1 MAGNALDRL
10 AESHGIQIRY
20 KSELGEAKEI
30 PDAAKAAL
38 LKVLKVDPETG
49 EAGSFAE
56 AEHRPSLACS
66 LPEGA
71 DRRKRWGVTCQL
83 YALRSAR
90 SLGIGDFV
98 DLGHLAEIAG
108 AEGASFVGVNPLHA
122 LFLSD
127 AGRYS
132 PYSPSTRR
140 FLNPFY
146 LAVDA
151 LPGGAQAIEAAR
163 QEMPDAFEALG
174 GDLVDYGAMGALKA
188 RLLRAVYEASRGGLD
203 ADADF
208 RAFLE
213 KGGDALR
220 DFALFEAISAHM
232 RAEGGSAGWHQWPDA
247 FHKRSGEA
255 VRAFEAGHADDV
267 RFHEW
272 LQFQCDRQLA
282 EAQRRAKA
290 AGMAIGLY
298 LDFAVGVSPDGAET
312 WADPDLTV
320 REARVGSPPDMFNS
334 DGQDWGLAPLS
345 PRALAERNYAPLSA
359 AYAALMEHA
368 GAIRIDH
375 AMGLARLWWIP
386 EEARSGG
393 GGYMRYPLGAMVDAV
408 ARVSQDNGCI
418 VIGED
423 LGTVP
428 EGFRDV
434 MHDANILAY
443 KVLYFER
450 WEDGLFKATGEYP
463 ERSLACI
470 STHDLATLAGWWRG
484 ADIKLRS
491 ETGRQDEKATQRDL
505 ASRARERKTL
515 LAALQYENLLPPDLM
530 AAARDEGELPPDLGQ
545 DLALAVHRFGARTGS
560 MLFAMQ
566 VEDMVLAE
574 RQPNL
579 PGTMDEYPNWRI
591 RSDVPLEDLGSDE
604 RFQAMAR
611 AMRQER
617 PETA

>member
-1 MAGNALDRL
+1 MADGSLDRL

-30 PDAAKAAL
+30 PDAAKSAL
-38 LKVLKVDPETG
+38 LSALKVDPEGGETG
-49 EAGSFAE
+49 TFGD
-56 AEHRPSLACS
+56 AEHRPSLACM

-71 DRRKRWGVTCQL
+71 AAPRRWGVTCQL

-90 SLGIGDFV
+90 SLGIGDFQ
-98 DLGHLAEIAG
+98 DLGHLAEIAA

-146 LAVDA
+146 LAIDA
-151 LPGGAQAIEAAR
+151 LPGGAQAIERAR
-163 QEMPDAFEALG
+163 RETPESFEPLD
-174 GDLVDYGAMGALKA
+174 GDLVDYGAMGALKH
-188 RLLRAVYEASRGGLD
+188 RLLRVVYEAARDGLA
-203 ADADF
+203 ADEDF
-208 RAFLE
+208 RAYLE

-220 DFALFEAISAHM
+220 DFALFEAISADM
-232 RAEGGSAGWHQWPDA
+232 RGQGGSAGWHAWPDA
-247 FHKRSGEA
+247 FHKRSSEA
-255 VRAFEAGHADDV
+255 VRAFEAENAEAV

-272 LQFQCDRQLA
+272 LQFQCDRQLG
-282 EAQRRAKA
+282 EAQRRARG

-345 PRALAERNYAPLSA
+345 PRALAERNYAPLSS

-386 EEARSGG
+386 ETARSGG
-393 GGYMRYPLGAMVDAV
+393 GGYVRYPLGAMVDAV
-408 ARVSQDNGCI
+408 ARVSQDMRCM

-450 WEDGLFKATGEYP
+450 WDDGLFKSIDQYP

-484 ADIKLRS
+484 ADIRLRS
-491 ETGRQDEKATQRDL
+491 ETGRQDEAATARDL
-505 ASRARERKTL
+505 KGRARDRRTL
-515 LAALQYENLLPPDLM
+515 LAALDHEGLLPPEWM
-530 AAARDEGELPPDLGQ
+530 AAARGESELPADLGLE
-545 DLALAVHRFGARTGS
+545 LALAIHRFGARTGS
-560 MLFAMQ
+560 MLFAVQ
-566 VEDMVLAE
+566 VEDMVMAE

-591 RSDVPLEDLGSDE
+591 RSEVTLEDLGADT

-617 PETA
+617 PEIA

>member
-1 MAGNALDRL
+1 MAGVPLDDL

-20 KSELGEAKEI
+20 KSELGEAKAI
-30 PDAAKAAL
+30 PDEAKSAL
-38 LKVLKVDPETG
+38 LKALKVDPASG
-49 EAGSFAE
+49 EAGAFGE
-56 AEHRPSLACS
+56 AEHRPSLACA
-66 LPEGA
+66 LPDA
-71 DRRKRWGVTCQL
+71 ARAKRWGVTCQL

-90 SLGIGDFV
+90 SLGIGDFQ

-140 FLNPFY
+140 FINPFY
-146 LAVDA
+146 LAVDD
-151 LPGGAQAIEAAR
+151 LTGGAEAIAKARESDAA
-163 QEMPDAFEALG
+163 AFEALG
-174 GDLVDYGAMGALKA
+174 GDLVDYPAMGLLKH
-188 RLLRAVYEASRGGLD
+188 RLLRTAFETVRGGLD
-203 ADADF
+203 ADESF
-208 RAFLE
+208 RAFQE
-213 KGGDALR
+213 KGGPALR

-232 RAEGGSAGWHQWPDA
+232 RGEGGSAGWHNWPEA
-247 FHKRSGEA
+247 FHKRSSEA
-255 VRAFEAGHADDV
+255 VKAFEASHADDV
-267 RFHEW
+267 LFHEW
-272 LQFQCDRQLA
+272 LQYECDRQLG

-312 WADPDLTV
+312 WADPELTV

-345 PRALAERNYAPLSA
+345 PRALAERHYAPLAS

-386 EEARSGG
+386 EASRSGG
-393 GGYMRYPLGAMVDAV
+393 GGYVRYPLGEMVDAL
-408 ARVSQDNGCI
+408 ARVSQDNRCL

-450 WEDGLFKATGEYP
+450 WDDGLFKATGEYP
-463 ERSLACI
+463 ERSLACV

-491 ETGRQDEKATQRDL
+491 ETGRQDEAATARDL
-505 ASRARERKTL
+505 KGRARERMTL
-515 LAALQYENLLPPDLM
+515 LAALQYENLLPPEWH
-530 AAARDEGELPPDLGQ
+530 AAARGEADLPAELGQ

-560 MLFAMQ
+560 MLFAVQ

-591 RSDVPLEDLGSDE
+591 RSDVALEDLGADE

-617 PETA
+617 PEIA

>member
-1 MAGNALDRL
+1 MAREPLDRL

-30 PDAAKAAL
+30 PDAAKSAL
-38 LKVLKVDPETG
+38 LRTLKVDPDAG
-49 EAGSFAE
+49 EAGAFDA
-56 AEHRPSLACS
+56 AEHRPALACA
-66 LPEGA
+66 LPEEAAGH
-71 DRRKRWGVTCQL
+71 KRWGVTCQL
-83 YALRSAR
+83 YALRSQR
-90 SLGIGDFV
+90 SLGIGDFE
-98 DLGHLAEIAG
+98 DLGHLAEIAA

-146 LAVDA
+146 LAIDA
-151 LPGGAQAIEAAR
+151 LPGGPEALAAAR
-163 QEMPDAFEALG
+163 RETPDAFAALG
-174 GDLVDYGAMGALKA
+174 GELVDYAAVGTLKR
-188 RLLRAVYEASRGGLD
+188 RLLQAAYGGVRDGLD
-203 ADADF
+203 ADEDF
-208 RAFLE
+208 RAFCE

-220 DFALFEAISAHM
+220 DFSLFEAISAHM
-232 RAEGGSAGWHQWPDA
+232 REQGGAAGWHGWPDA

-255 VRAFEAGHADDV
+255 VRAFEAENADAL

-272 LQFQCDRQLA
+272 LQFQCDRQLGG
-282 EAQRRAKA
+282 AQRRAKA

-334 DGQDWGLAPLS
+334 EGQDWGLAPLS
-345 PRALAERNYAPLSA
+345 PRALAERNYAPLAS

-386 EEARSGG
+386 ETSRSGG
-393 GGYMRYPLGAMVDAV
+393 GGYVRYPLGAMVDAV
-408 ARVSQDNGCI
+408 ARVSQDMRCV

-434 MHDANILAY
+434 MHEANILAY

-450 WEDGLFKATGEYP
+450 WEDGLFKAAGEYP
-463 ERSLACI
+463 ARSLACI

-484 ADIKLRS
+484 ADIRLRS
-491 ETGRQDEKATQRDL
+491 ETGRQDEAATARDL
-505 ASRARERKTL
+505 QGRARERRTL
-515 LAALQYENLLPPDLM
+515 LAALDHEGLLSPEWA
-530 AAARDEGELPPDLGQ
+530 AAARGEGELPAELGQ

-560 MLFAMQ
+560 MLFAVQ

-591 RSDVPLEDLGSDE
+591 RSDVALEDLGADQ

-611 AMRQER
+611 ALRQER

>member
-1 MAGNALDRL
+1 MTKALDRL
-10 AESHGIQIRY
+10 AESHGVQIRY

-30 PDAAKAAL
+30 PDAAKTAL

-49 EAGSFAE
+49 EDGAFGE
-56 AEHRPSLACS
+56 AEHRPSLACA
-66 LPEGA
+66 LPEGSP
-71 DRRKRWGVTCQL
+71 KRWGVTCQL

-90 SLGIGDFV
+90 SLGIGDFE
-98 DLGHLAEIAG
+98 DLGHLAEIAA

-151 LPGGAQAIEAAR
+151 LPGGAEAIAAAR
-163 QEMPDAFEALG
+163 KQTPDAFAALG
-174 GDLVDYGAMGALKA
+174 GDLVDYPAMGALKH
-188 RLLRAVYEASRGGLD
+188 RLLRAAYETAKSGLD
-203 ADADF
+203 ADEDF
-208 RAFLE
+208 RAFQE

-220 DFALFEAISAHM
+220 DFALFEAISASM
-232 RAEGGSAGWHQWPDA
+232 RKEGGSAGWHQWPDA

-255 VRAFEAGHADDV
+255 VRAFGADHADDV

-272 LQFQCDRQLA
+272 LQFESDRQLG

-345 PRALAERNYAPLSA
+345 PRALAERHYAPLAS

-408 ARVSQDNGCI
+408 AKVSQDNRCI

-491 ETGRQDEKATQRDL
+491 ETGRQDEKATARDL

-515 LAALQYENLLPPDLM
+515 LAALEYENLLPPQWM

-545 DLALAVHRFGARTGS
+545 EMAIAVHRFGARTGS
-560 MLFAMQ
+560 MLFAVQ

-591 RSDVPLEDLGSDE
+591 RSDVALEDLGSDE